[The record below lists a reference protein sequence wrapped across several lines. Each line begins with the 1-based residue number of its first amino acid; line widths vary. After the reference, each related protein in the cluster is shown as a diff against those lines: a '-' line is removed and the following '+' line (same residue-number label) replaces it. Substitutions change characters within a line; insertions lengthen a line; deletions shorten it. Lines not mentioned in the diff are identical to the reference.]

1 MNRDEYYAA
10 LSQNR
15 DYIKHYGIEG
25 QKWGVRRYQN
35 PDGSLTEE
43 GKIRYGRA
51 VDTLHKVKEQGEEN
65 RKEMRT
71 SARST
76 EKKAAIAG
84 GVVGGLYGF
93 GAGTLLGGP
102 GIGAIMGIAGAAG
115 GASGGAA
122 GAAINSF
129 PNRLINHVQTKRA
142 EKLINQYSNAKLSDG
157 EFKKLVTKADRL
169 KASNDM
175 NRAFYETV
183 ARGLWGFTPFGV
195 GYNALLREA
204 PEHLSTAVD
213 SAREYGRT
221 RKELRD

>member
-76 EKKAAIAG
+76 ERKAGIAG
-84 GVVGGLYGF
+84 AAVGGLSGF
-93 GAGTLLGGP
+93 AAGTMMGGP
-102 GIGAIMGIAGAAG
+102 GIGALLGIAGAAG
-115 GASGGAA
+115 GSGVGSL
-122 GAAINSF
+122 GAAINSI
-129 PNRLINHVQTKRA
+129 PNRLINRVQTKRA
-142 EKLINQYSNAKLSDG
+142 ESLINKYSNAKLSDG
-157 EFKKLVTKADRL
+157 EFKKLVTKADGL
-169 KASNDM
+169 KASNDL
-175 NRAFYETV
+175 NRAFYETI
-183 ARGLWGFTPFGV
+183 ARGMLGFTPLGAA
-195 GYNALLREA
+195 YNVILRDA
-204 PEHLSTAVD
+204 PDHIRTATDST
-213 SAREYGRT
+213 REYINT
-221 RKELRD
+221 RKELKN